1 MQFIKTPFEIE
12 CRYGGHSVTKK
23 FKTILQTFVAKA
35 KSWKYLY
42 FYKQYMVNVR
52 NHFFF
57 LLKRGEKL
65 LGVPKMV
72 NFRENLPK
80 KLDARLLFFLCLM
93 YIFEANGLKIC
104 KTIHNFFLE
113 LFDFFYI

>member
-1 MQFIKTPFEIE
+1 MQFIKTQFEIE
-12 CRYGGHSVTKK
+12 CRCGGYRVTKK

-35 KSWKYLY
+35 KLWKDLY

-65 LGVPKMV
+65 LGVPKI
-72 NFRENLPK
+72 LGKIYQK
-80 KLDARLLFFLCLM
+80 KLDARLLFFM
-93 YIFEANGLKIC
+93 
-104 KTIHNFFLE
+104 
-113 LFDFFYI
+113 FDVFI